1 MRDTRLFRVNQPLY
15 RSLGW
20 ADVLVLVGIAVLLY
34 VGVRLAVDSPMV
46 LSAPTIDLG
55 LHWLPLYAGLSLAR
69 MFAAYILSLIF
80 SLVYG
85 RLAAYNRQAEMVLLP
100 LLDVLQSVPIL
111 SFLPAVVLSLSALL
125 PQRLAVELSS
135 VVLIFTSQVWNLTF
149 AWYQSLVTIPKELRE
164 VSTCFGINGWLQFS
178 RLELPFGAISLIWN
192 SMMSWAGGW
201 FFLMAAEMFT
211 VGQRN
216 FRLPGL
222 GAYLQEAASRG
233 NLWALGW
240 GIVTLLL
247 LIVALDQLVWRPL
260 LAWSDRFNL
269 QMVSRDNP
277 PSSWFYD
284 VLRNAQLVAWFHQRV
299 LRPVSA
305 AVDGYLSRRFQARGL
320 SATSPT
326 PGYVGRILGGL
337 VIAILAYG
345 ALRAGQMLSEVS
357 LTQWGNI
364 ALGVGATLLRVLGAL
379 AVALA
384 WTLPLGVAMGTN
396 PRLARW
402 LQPLVQVAASVPATA
417 LFPAVLLVLLRLPG
431 GLNLAA
437 VVLMLMG
444 TQWYL
449 LFNVIAGASAIPQD
463 LKYTATLLQMDFWR
477 RWRVLV
483 LPAIFP
489 YVITG
494 AITASG
500 GAWNAS
506 IVAEHVEFAGETH
519 NVIGIGALIARA
531 TAVGDYPLLLA
542 ATLAMIVTVV
552 LINRLVWRRLFRIA
566 EQHYRME

>member
-1 MRDTRLFRVNQPLY
+1 MRDVRLFRVNQPLY
-15 RSLGW
+15 RALGW

-34 VGVRLAVDSPMV
+34 LGVRLAVDSPAV
-46 LSAPTIDLG
+46 LAAPTIELA
-55 LHWLPLYAGLSLAR
+55 LHWLPLYAGLSLVR
-69 MFAAYILSLIF
+69 MFAAYTLSLIF

-135 VVLIFTSQVWNLTF
+135 LVLIFTSQVWNLTF
-149 AWYQSLVTIPKELRE
+149 AWYQSLTTIPKELRE
-164 VSTCFGINGWLQFS
+164 VSTCFGINGWLRFS
-178 RLELPFGAISLIWN
+178 RLELPFGAISMIWN

-211 VGQRN
+211 VGQRS

-222 GAYLQEAASRG
+222 GAYLQEAASQG

-240 GIVTLLL
+240 GILMLLF

-269 QMVSRDNP
+269 QMVSQDQL

-284 VLRNAQLVAWFHQRV
+284 VLRNARLVAWVHERMF
-299 LRPVSA
+299 RPVSA
-305 AVDGYLSRRFQARGL
+305 AVDGYLARRFQARGVV
-320 SATSPT
+320 ATSHT
-326 PGYVGRILGGL
+326 QGVMSRILWGVL
-337 VIAILAYG
+337 IAILVYG
-345 ALRAGQMLSEVS
+345 ALRAGQMLAEIPLAQWSEI
-357 LTQWGNI
+357 G
-364 ALGVGATLLRVLGAL
+364 LGVGVTLLRVVGAL
-379 AVALA
+379 AIALA
-384 WTLPLGVAMGTN
+384 WTLPLGVAIGTN
-396 PRLARW
+396 PRVARW
-402 LQPLVQVAASVPATA
+402 LQPLVQIAASVPATA
-417 LFPAVLLVLLRLPG
+417 LFPAVLPVLLGLPG
-431 GLNLAA
+431 GLNLAT

-463 LKYTATLLQMDFWR
+463 LKYTATLLQINRWR
-477 RWRVLV
+477 RWRVLI

-489 YVITG
+489 YLITG

-506 IVAEHVEFAGETH
+506 IVAEHVEFAGETRH
-519 NVIGIGALIARA
+519 VIGIGALIARA

-552 LINRLVWRRLFRIA
+552 LINRLAWRRLFRIA
-566 EQHYRME
+566 EQRYRME